1 MEYRWFLIL
10 SPIALGLVII
20 TQFVLWRYRRERV
33 GRALMGYF
41 AIVFL
46 MVMTNVLEL
55 LAESERWTL
64 AWAAMQFPFYAMIP
78 LVWLEFS
85 FSFAAVKIARPR
97 LLWSALCVVPVITT
111 ILALTIAEHGFIYSS
126 VVFLTRYGYSTVEPE
141 YGMWFWFNGVFH
153 YVILIFGALVSIR
166 SIIESQQQRPE
177 TSIWI
182 IAGIALPLLTN
193 ILYLLPLSFLRYK
206 DFTPIAFAVTGVFFF
221 VGVFWQRMLQIV
233 PKARNL
239 VLNTMQ
245 QGVLIFDTGGLLVD
259 YNPMAAEQ
267 LGIRETHVGRRVRD
281 IPNLRDI
288 MANHE
293 HDVSQAFESELMLGN
308 EFRHYDVFVRPVRDT
323 ANAAIGSVLVISD
336 VTLRMKLMEDRM
348 KLAAETQRANDELK
362 ETQMRLIHREKLA
375 SIGQLSAG
383 LAHEMKNPVSF
394 LQSNLR
400 VMRRKLESL
409 GARYAVD
416 LPDSEIRE
424 IREVLDDSEDGFS
437 RILTVVDNLLQFS
450 RTGHDAEKQLYD
462 LNRGIETTLQISK
475 SLMNASGP
483 ISVVKEF
490 GDLPKI
496 RAYPGEINQVI
507 LNLLTNAIH
516 ALRNLLGE
524 EGRIVIRTWADDDFE
539 YCRISNNGPPIDP
552 ELMEEIF
559 EPFFSTKESGQG
571 TGLGLSIARDI
582 ISGRHGGTI
591 TVSSDRM
598 ETAFEF
604 RLPV

>member
-1 MEYRWFLIL
+1 M
-10 SPIALGLVII
+10 P
-20 TQFVLWRYRRERV
+20 
-33 GRALMGYF
+33 
-41 AIVFL
+41 
-46 MVMTNVLEL
+46 
-55 LAESERWTL
+55 
-64 AWAAMQFPFYAMIP
+64 
-78 LVWLEFS
+78 
-85 FSFAAVKIARPR
+85 
-97 LLWSALCVVPVITT
+97 
-111 ILALTIAEHGFIYSS
+111 
-126 VVFLTRYGYSTVEPE
+126 
-141 YGMWFWFNGVFH
+141 
-153 YVILIFGALVSIR
+153 LIF
-166 SIIESQQQRPE
+166 
-177 TSIWI
+177 
-182 IAGIALPLLTN
+182 
-193 ILYLLPLSFLRYK
+193 
-206 DFTPIAFAVTGVFFF
+206 
-221 VGVFWQRMLQIV
+221 
-233 PKARNL
+233 
-239 VLNTMQ
+239 
-245 QGVLIFDTGGLLVD
+245 
-259 YNPMAAEQ
+259 PM
-267 LGIRETHVGRRVRD
+267 
-281 IPNLRDI
+281 
-288 MANHE
+288 
-293 HDVSQAFESELMLGN
+293 
-308 EFRHYDVFVRPVRDT
+308 
-323 ANAAIGSVLVISD
+323 
-336 VTLRMKLMEDRM
+336 
-348 KLAAETQRANDELK
+348 
-362 ETQMRLIHREKLA
+362 
-375 SIGQLSAG
+375 
-383 LAHEMKNPVSF
+383 
-394 LQSNLR
+394 
-400 VMRRKLESL
+400 
-409 GARYAVD
+409 
-416 LPDSEIRE
+416 SEIRE

>member
-416 LPDSEIRE
+416 LPDE
-424 IREVLDDSEDGFS
+424 
-437 RILTVVDNLLQFS
+437 
-450 RTGHDAEKQLYD
+450 
-462 LNRGIETTLQISK
+462 
-475 SLMNASGP
+475 
-483 ISVVKEF
+483 
-490 GDLPKI
+490 
-496 RAYPGEINQVI
+496 
-507 LNLLTNAIH
+507 
-516 ALRNLLGE
+516 
-524 EGRIVIRTWADDDFE
+524 
-539 YCRISNNGPPIDP
+539 
-552 ELMEEIF
+552 
-559 EPFFSTKESGQG
+559 
-571 TGLGLSIARDI
+571 
-582 ISGRHGGTI
+582 
-591 TVSSDRM
+591 
-598 ETAFEF
+598 
-604 RLPV
+604 

>member
-245 QGVLIFDTGGLLVD
+245 QGVLILI
-259 YNPMAAEQ
+259 PAACWW
-267 LGIRETHVGRRVRD
+267 ITIPWRRS
-281 IPNLRDI
+281 NL
-288 MANHE
+288 
-293 HDVSQAFESELMLGN
+293 
-308 EFRHYDVFVRPVRDT
+308 EF
-323 ANAAIGSVLVISD
+323 G
-336 VTLRMKLMEDRM
+336 KLMWD
-348 KLAAETQRANDELK
+348 
-362 ETQMRLIHREKLA
+362 
-375 SIGQLSAG
+375 AG
-383 LAHEMKNPVSF
+383 
-394 LQSNLR
+394 
-400 VMRRKLESL
+400 
-409 GARYAVD
+409 
-416 LPDSEIRE
+416 
-424 IREVLDDSEDGFS
+424 
-437 RILTVVDNLLQFS
+437 
-450 RTGHDAEKQLYD
+450 
-462 LNRGIETTLQISK
+462 
-475 SLMNASGP
+475 
-483 ISVVKEF
+483 
-490 GDLPKI
+490 
-496 RAYPGEINQVI
+496 
-507 LNLLTNAIH
+507 
-516 ALRNLLGE
+516 
-524 EGRIVIRTWADDDFE
+524 
-539 YCRISNNGPPIDP
+539 
-552 ELMEEIF
+552 
-559 EPFFSTKESGQG
+559 
-571 TGLGLSIARDI
+571 
-582 ISGRHGGTI
+582 
-591 TVSSDRM
+591 
-598 ETAFEF
+598 
-604 RLPV
+604 

>member
-85 FSFAAVKIARPR
+85 FSFAAVKIARRR

-416 LPDSEIRE
+416 LPDEEIRE

>member
-400 VMRRKLESL
+400 VLRRKLESL

>member
-85 FSFAAVKIARPR
+85 FSFAAVKIARRR

-400 VMRRKLESL
+400 VLRRKLESL

>member
-416 LPDSEIRE
+416 LPDEEIRE